1 MMKIRHLPAL
11 LGIAAGLVQPVW
23 ADELGRGQISSGS
36 VMVSVCAG
44 ARSGGGST
52 PGDLGGWYAGLHE
65 CNASQSAVSGA
76 TVSGSASFTHPLVNV
91 AVGQASATL
100 GQLKLYADFEGNNQ
114 LGAGVWATG
123 GWVDTLTV
131 NAVNPGLQGQQA
143 ILSFSL
149 RVKGN
154 LVGQPTGNSG
164 VGVQLYPYINDSFI
178 GLPEAL
184 YYGQDFKVSGQGQG
198 GFPYNATV
206 DSVATFR
213 ALITLGTPFELGI
226 FGRVTAGVASVGPNW
241 ISAATA
247 DFDDTITWEGIEGVT
262 VLGNSVPVT
271 ISALSGTPWMGSYTT
286 PVPEASTWA
295 LSLVGALTLLAFR
308 RKARPEGLTPAGRT
322 A

>member
-1 MMKIRHLPAL
+1 MKIRHIPAL
-11 LGIAAGLVQPVW
+11 LGIAAGLAQPVW
-23 ADELGRGQISSGS
+23 ADELGRGQIPSGS

-44 ARSGGGST
+44 ARSGGGT
-52 PGDLGGWYAGLHE
+52 APGDLGGWYAGLHA
-65 CNASQSAVSGA
+65 CNASQSAVGGA
-76 TVSGSASFTHPLVNV
+76 TVSEGASFTHPFVNV
-91 AVGQASATL
+91 AVGQASATM

-131 NAVNPGLQGQQA
+131 NAVNPALQGQQA

-154 LVGQPTGNSG
+154 LVGQPAGNSG
-164 VGVQLYPYINDSFI
+164 VGVHLYPYINDSFI
-178 GLPEAL
+178 GVPEAL
-184 YYGQDFKVSGQGQG
+184 YQGQDFRVAGQGQS
-198 GFPYNATV
+198 GFPYNANV

-241 ISAATA
+241 TSAATA
-247 DFDDTITWEGIEGVT
+247 DFDDTITWEGVQGVT

-271 ISALSGTPWMGSYTT
+271 LSALSGTPWMGSYAA

-295 LSLVGALTLLAFR
+295 MSLAGALALLAFR
-308 RKARPEGLTPAGRT
+308 RPSRREGLSPAGRT